1 MNLLQ
6 TIWSVLTTE
15 NAQVAN
21 YITIPLIFIEALVT
35 MLLFTTV
42 LNISTTKKSKI
53 IYVFI
58 ASSSALASKFII
70 PAPYGTILNMLIV
83 PISIIFIFKTSVFKA
98 VVAVIIQ
105 FVIAALLE
113 SIFVKFYAVAF
124 NINFNS
130 IMAIPIHRIV
140 ITSFIYIVIFLLY
153 LLCERLQ
160 LTAHFLDLFDNL
172 SKKAKIILSLNVIL
186 AVVSIAIQFYIIVF
200 YLDSLSTFIAIAS
213 LLILTIYT
221 FISFYTLMNT
231 TKLEVANRD
240 LEQSRMY
247 NKTLSILYD
256 NIRAFKHDFANI
268 VQTIGRLCCY

>member
-21 YITIPLIFIEALVT
+21 YITSPFIFLEAFVT
-35 MLLFTTV
+35 MLLFTTI
-42 LNISTTKKSKI
+42 LNIDTTKKNKL
-53 IYVFI
+53 IYVLLFSLSGLI
-58 ASSSALASKFII
+58 SRFLI
-70 PAPYGTILNMLIV
+70 PTPYGTILNMLIV
-83 PISIIFIFKTSVFKA
+83 PITIVFVFKTSVVKA
-98 VVAVIIQ
+98 IVAVIIQ

-113 SIFVKFYAVAF
+113 SIFVKLYVELF
-124 NINFNS
+124 NISYNN
-130 IMAIPIHRIV
+130 IMVIPIHRIV
-140 ITSFIYIVIFLLY
+140 ITSFIYTVIFLLY
-153 LLCERLQ
+153 LLCDRLK

-172 SKKAKIILSLNVIL
+172 SKKAKVFLSLNICL
-186 AVVSIAIQFYIIVF
+186 AIASIAIQFYIIVF